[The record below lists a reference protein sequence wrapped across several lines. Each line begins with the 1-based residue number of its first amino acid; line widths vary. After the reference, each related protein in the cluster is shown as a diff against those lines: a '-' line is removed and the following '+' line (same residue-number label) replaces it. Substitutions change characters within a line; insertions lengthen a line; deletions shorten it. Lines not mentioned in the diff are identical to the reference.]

1 MTTTRSGFTKLAA
14 VCIAILLGAVIWEL
28 GWPLTRAELEW
39 SRLIAAVATL
49 GHLTGILGSCFRK
62 ENNRPSL
69 RLLIFQIVSCL
80 VIFLLITREQQ
91 EDAYM
96 KFTELSRLVVTTG
109 LIAVPTLMSLT
120 RIFEWLVGKQKRGR
134 PLMAPAMQFVASL
147 GVLVLAGT
155 GLLLLPNSTYPDITL
170 SFTDAL
176 FTSTSAVC
184 VTGLSTVDF
193 AHTFTPLGEMFVLA
207 LIQIGGFGIMT
218 FAYFVA
224 MVAGQGFSL
233 RDRVLLT
240 DLLDENNLGA
250 VVSFITTIVVSTLFI
265 ELCGAALLYFS
276 WEGKN
281 INLMG
286 EPLWWHSLFHSVSAF
301 CNAGFSTFPRNL
313 MEPGIRLCYSGQAVI
328 MALIVCGG
336 LGFGIYKEIYSRLAN
351 RFLSKHRRLHML
363 WTPYFKLVL
372 ISTGVLLAGGALA
385 VFAVSALHTAEPL
398 GEHFWICLFDSVTAR
413 TAGFNISDYS
423 RYLPASSLIMCGL
436 MVVGGSPGGTAGGM
450 RTTTCAIAGAEI
462 LRILRGRDHVEFFRR
477 RIDQRTVARCVI
489 TVVVSCAWIGCF
501 TILICSLE
509 PAMSSLDIFFEN
521 CSAFATVGVSRGI
534 TPHLSDPSKYLLII
548 NMLAGRVGLFA
559 FFIALAGPPA
569 PRHYRYPSV
578 KIPLT

>member
-1 MTTTRSGFTKLAA
+1 MTTTRPGFTKLAA

-28 GWPLTRAELEW
+28 GWPLTRAEYGW

-49 GHLTGILGSCFRK
+49 GHLTGVLGSYLRK
-62 ENNRPSL
+62 ENNCPSL
-69 RLLIFQIVSCL
+69 RLLMFQIVSCL

-91 EDAYM
+91 EAGYM
-96 KFTELSRLVVTTG
+96 KFTELSRLVVTIG
-109 LIAVPTLMSLT
+109 LIAIPMLMSLT
-120 RIFEWLVGKQKRGR
+120 RIFEWLVGKQKKGR

-184 VTGLSTVDF
+184 VTGLNTVDF

-265 ELCGAALLYFS
+265 ELCGAALLYLS
-276 WEGKN
+276 WEGKD

-351 RFLSKHRRLHML
+351 RFLSKHRRLHMQ
-363 WTPYFKLVL
+363 WSPYFKLVL
-372 ISTGVLLAGGALA
+372 IATGVLLAGGALA
-385 VFAVSALHTAEPL
+385 LFAVSALHTSEPL

-423 RYLPASSLIMCGL
+423 HYLPAASLIMCGL
-436 MVVGGSPGGTAGGM
+436 MVVGGSPGGTAGGI

-509 PAMSSLDIFFEN
+509 PAMRSLDIFFEN

-534 TPHLSDPSKYLLII
+534 TPSLSDPSKYLLII
-548 NMLAGRVGLFA
+548 NMLAGRVGLFT
-559 FFIALAGPPA
+559 FLIALAGPPT

>member
-147 GVLVLAGT
+147 GVLVLAGI

-351 RFLSKHRRLHML
+351 RFLSKHRRLHMQ

-559 FFIALAGPPA
+559 FLIALAGPPA

>member
-96 KFTELSRLVVTTG
+96 KFTELSRLVVTNG

-351 RFLSKHRRLHML
+351 RFLSKHRRLHMQ

-559 FFIALAGPPA
+559 FLIALAGPPA